1 MDLLSMPVG
10 YADYQACS
18 LASLLDLKSGIG

>member
-1 MDLLSMPVG
+1 MNLLSMPVG

-18 LASLLDLKSGIG
+18 LAPLLDLKSGIG